1 MGFWIRTIPSVLEE
15 DKNTGWKTYMLLKK
29 ASSFLENLS
38 CHFAI
43 LSEGKTPHR
52 IHQHAEEEL
61 FIIFSGTFEILT
73 TESYPPQRKKKGR
86 LKRGSVIYLPAHCP
100 HTIKSLGPGP
110 TSYLAFR
117 WKGIIN
123 KSDGD
128 TPKSFVFNQS
138 ERNRLPILKLASGL
152 SIVHLFEMQTRYLRN
167 FCANIHDLKINA
179 GVKPH
184 THSYDLA
191 EVLMNGCINTMQVE
205 ISAPA
210 VLFFPAGTPHWTKN
224 VGQTATTSFVFEF
237 HGDKDTSLAL

>member
-15 DKNTGWKTYMLLKK
+15 DKNTGWKTYMLLKN
-29 ASSFLENLS
+29 ASCFLENLS
-38 CHFAI
+38 CHFGI
-43 LSEGKTPHR
+43 LSEGKTPHP
-52 IHQHAEEEL
+52 IHRHAEEEL
-61 FIIFSGTFEILT
+61 FIIFSGTLEILT
-73 TESYPPQRKKKGR
+73 TEGYPPQRKKIGR

-128 TPKSFVFNQS
+128 TPKPFVFNQS
-138 ERNRLPILKLASGL
+138 ERDRLPILKSGSGL
-152 SIVHLFEMQTRYLRN
+152 SIVRLFEMPTRYLRN
-167 FCANIHDLKINA
+167 FCAGIYDLKIDA

-184 THSYDLA
+184 THPYDLA
-191 EVLMNGCINTMQVE
+191 EVLMSGCLNTMQME

-237 HGDKDTSLAL
+237 HGDKGVSSPL